1 MPMKWI
7 EPEVAFEIRVQCT
20 REQIEAHCALSPS
33 NDLRD
38 FDDMGG
44 FNVDVYH
51 VYKDQDIYN
60 RMTYWYTIDSTEDCE
75 FEFDIRLLPTWW
87 SHSSESRENHQEA
100 LQQAIDSGLFHFDG
114 DKLSTR
120 CPEWAKDYRDKCKEA
135 RAWMQEQQRTDSVRP
150 L

>member
-1 MPMKWI
+1 MTWV

-20 REQIEAHCALSPS
+20 REEIEAHCALSPD

-38 FDDMGG
+38 FDNEGG
-44 FNVDVYH
+44 LTYYVYH
-51 VYKDQDIYN
+51 VYKDQSLYN

-75 FEFDIRLLPTWW
+75 YEFDIRLIQ
-87 SHSSESRENHQEA
+87 NHPIGHEEA

-135 RAWMQEQQRTDSVRP
+135 RAWMQEQQSLMLRTKEKNNE
-150 L
+150 

>member
-1 MPMKWI
+1 MPTTWV
-7 EPEVAFEIRVQCT
+7 EPEVAFEIRVQRT
-20 REQIEAHCALSPS
+20 REQIEGHCALSPD

-38 FDDMGG
+38 FDNMGG
-44 FNVDVYH
+44 LNIEVYH
-51 VYKDQDIYN
+51 VYKDQNLYN
-60 RMTYWYTIDSTEDCE
+60 KMTYWYTTDSTEDCE
-75 FEFDIRLLPTWW
+75 FEFDIRLIPN
-87 SHSSESRENHQEA
+87 HPIGHQEA

-135 RAWMQEQQRTDSVRP
+135 RAWMKEKRRTDSVRP